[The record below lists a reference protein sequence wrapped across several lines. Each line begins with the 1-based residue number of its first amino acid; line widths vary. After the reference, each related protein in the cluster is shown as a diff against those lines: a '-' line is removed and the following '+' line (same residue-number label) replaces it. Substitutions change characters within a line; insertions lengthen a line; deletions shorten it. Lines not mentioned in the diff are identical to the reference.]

1 VKSDAGLAHIFS
13 IVGSIF
19 VLAVSICLAA
29 VAVYAV
35 AFLYD
40 ELTARKAQDA
50 EAFELHQMRARVG
63 EAGRWL
69 SWYFPI
75 AEDIEQY
82 ILGERGRIDGFRD
95 ELWAAYGKRD
105 TSEPVAATKEAVRR

>member
-1 VKSDAGLAHIFS
+1 MQIGLEKMYAA
-13 IVGSIF
+13 VGATF
-19 VLAVSICLAA
+19 VVAVSAVGVALAGYLA
-29 VAVYAV
+29 IGIYD
-35 AFLYD
+35 FLTGRKEKD
-40 ELTARKAQDA
+40 ARALELER
-50 EAFELHQMRARVG
+50 MRARVG

-105 TSEPVAATKEAVRR
+105 TSEPVAATKEAVKR